1 MPKKIFVTGGAGYI
15 GCHTCLELLK
25 QNYEIMVF
33 DDLSSGSAE
42 AIRRVELLTT
52 KKLKLVIGDIRD
64 EIKLKEELIKF
75 RPDTIMHF
83 AGLKAVGQSVTNP
96 LVYYDVNVRGALNIL
111 RAMSEIGCTE
121 IIFSSSATVYDNK
134 IPPPYKETDQKNP
147 LSPYGRTKLIFEMAL
162 EDWVNSSTKN
172 HAVVLRYFNPVGA
185 HGSGLLGEAPQSSPS
200 NLMPYIAQVAS
211 KKKAVCQF
219 LAMIT

>member
-147 LSPYGRTKLIFEMAL
+147 FPLMDEPNLFLKWLLRT
-162 EDWVNSSTKN
+162 
-172 HAVVLRYFNPVGA
+172 G
-185 HGSGLLGEAPQSSPS
+185 
-200 NLMPYIAQVAS
+200 
-211 KKKAVCQF
+211 
-219 LAMIT
+219 